1 MSSTSLNTPMS
12 RQSVFITL
20 VLLLSVNLVGC
31 TSRQPTPP
39 SATAAAGG
47 TGGSSLF
54 EANIPEPTATALA
67 VAQIIVHA
75 DGPTRPF
82 DQRLLGTNVAAW
94 LGPELLANPE
104 FQASTI
110 ALGTTLLRMP
120 GGSWSNYYDWHGCEM
135 RDEERCYWPWAARPS
150 DFLAFARAV
159 DAEIIWTVSP
169 NGTAKEAAALV
180 AFFNG
185 SVDDETVI
193 GVDGRGRDWQTV
205 GHWARLRS
213 ENGSP
218 EPLPVRLWEVGN
230 EVYGGK
236 PAAGGAECA
245 AWGWEDV
252 WTCDGA
258 EYIAGKGEGAER
270 HAGYLEFRNAMRAVD
285 PSILV
290 GAVGVEEPAEWSA
303 WGNEVIAGAGEQLDF
318 YVVHRYPFG
327 NETPTTEQVLEQP
340 QLIWPAMR
348 TAVDAAYERYSA
360 GRRAPIAVT
369 EYNLVANQDLDDNQ
383 LMRRAVNALY
393 TADTIGQLAEQGVSI
408 ANHWNL
414 ANGSAENGTDYGMI
428 DVKTGVHSPQYYGM
442 LLWQRFGSELLPV
455 ESAFTAATE
464 LSVYAGRTDDG
475 TITVLAINKTDQP
488 IEASLRIEGIE
499 GVLEGTIDS
508 VTADGLDAF
517 EVSLNGMA
525 GSATKLTDAPSQ
537 PLGRF
542 EKTTMQTFE
551 PFSITLLRLTQKR

>member
-1 MSSTSLNTPMS
+1 MF

-20 VLLLSVNLVGC
+20 VLLLSVTLVGC
-31 TSRQPTPP
+31 ASRQPTPP
-39 SATAAAGG
+39 SATAPA
-47 TGGSSLF
+47 GGSSLF
-54 EANIPEPTATALA
+54 EANIPEPSATPPPD
-67 VAQIIVHA
+67 AQIVVRA
-75 DGPTRPF
+75 DGPARPF

-104 FQASTI
+104 FQASTV

-120 GGSWSNYYDWHGCEM
+120 GGSWSNYYDWLGCET
-135 RDEERCYWPWAARPS
+135 RDETRCYWPTAARPS

-159 DAEIIWTVSP
+159 NAEIIWTVSP

-185 SVDDETVI
+185 SVDDKTVI
-193 GVDGRGRDWQTV
+193 GVDQRGRDWATV

-213 ENGSP
+213 EGGSP
-218 EPLPVRLWEVGN
+218 QPLPVRLWEMGN
-230 EVYGGK
+230 ELYGGK
-236 PAAGGAECA
+236 PASGGAECA
-245 AWGWEDV
+245 EWGWEDV

-258 EYIAGKGEGAER
+258 EYIAGKGAGAER
-270 HAGYLEFRNAMRAVD
+270 HEGYLEFRNAMRAVD

-348 TAVDAAYERYSA
+348 TAVDAAYERYGA
-360 GRRAPIAVT
+360 GRRAPVAVT
-369 EYNLVANQDLDDNQ
+369 EYNLVANLDLDENK
-383 LMRRAVNALY
+383 LMVRAVNALY
-393 TADTIGQLAEQGVSI
+393 TADTIGQLAEQGVTI

-414 ANGSAENGTDYGMI
+414 ANGAAESGTDYGMI
-428 DVKTGVHSPQYYGM
+428 DVKSGVRSPQYYGM

-455 ESAFTAATE
+455 ESVFSPSTT

-475 TITVLAINKTDQP
+475 IITLLAINKTDQP
-488 IEASLRIEGIE
+488 IEASLRIAGVDAALSGTLDTVTASTLDDLEVRLN
-499 GVLEGTIDS
+499 GVLEPSTS
-508 VTADGLDAF
+508 LD
-517 EVSLNGMA
+517 
-525 GSATKLTDAPSQ
+525 DAPPQQLALFDQTSQ
-537 PLGRF
+537 QQF
-542 EKTTMQTFE
+542 A
-551 PFSITLLRLTQKR
+551 PFSITLIRLSSKP